1 MNNLRLLAIDT
12 STESIILALYNCG
25 DKKYFV
31 GKDNAK
37 MHNQVLLTNIND
49 FLYNQG
55 LSINDI
61 DVFGIV
67 SGPGSFTGIRIGV
80 ATVNALALALNKKTV
95 EITSLEQLDDG
106 TQKIV
111 LIDCKHDNYYAGIFG
126 EKTQYL
132 ALSKDELNEYDLP
145 KHYLTKSIPEKVL
158 DKCLQKVQRNE
169 FTTQSK
175 PFYMKKSSAER

>member
-111 LIDCKHDNYYAGIFG
+111 LIDCK
-126 EKTQYL
+126 
-132 ALSKDELNEYDLP
+132 
-145 KHYLTKSIPEKVL
+145 
-158 DKCLQKVQRNE
+158 
-169 FTTQSK
+169 
-175 PFYMKKSSAER
+175 